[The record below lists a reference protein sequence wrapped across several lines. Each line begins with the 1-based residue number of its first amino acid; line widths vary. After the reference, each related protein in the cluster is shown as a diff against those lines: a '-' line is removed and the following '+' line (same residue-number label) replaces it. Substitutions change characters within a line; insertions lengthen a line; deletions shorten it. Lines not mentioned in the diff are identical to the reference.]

1 MIKNMYVFKNRNE
14 VSVSFIVNKNKQK
27 NPSTMNYALL
37 NKIKYNKIILFLK
50 QQLDSSESSA
60 SDSLEEVSLLFLS
73 Y

>member
-1 MIKNMYVFKNRNE
+1 MFLKTEMKCQL
-14 VSVSFIVNKNKQK
+14 VSLSTKINKQK
-27 NPSTMNYALL
+27 KNPTTINYALL

>member
-1 MIKNMYVFKNRNE
+1 MFLKTEMKCQL
-14 VSVSFIVNKNKQK
+14 VSLSTKINKQKK

-60 SDSLEEVSLLFLS
+60 SDNLEEVSLLFLS

>member
-1 MIKNMYVFKNRNE
+1 MFLKTEMKCQL
-14 VSVSFIVNKNKQK
+14 VSLSTKINKK

-60 SDSLEEVSLLFLS
+60 SDNLEEVSLLFLS

>member
-1 MIKNMYVFKNRNE
+1 MFLKTEMKCLL
-14 VSVSFIVNKNKQK
+14 VSLSTKINKQKK

>member
-1 MIKNMYVFKNRNE
+1 MFLKTEMKCLL
-14 VSVSFIVNKNKQK
+14 VSLSTKINKK

>member
-1 MIKNMYVFKNRNE
+1 MYVFKNRNE
-14 VSVSFIVNKNKQK
+14 VSVSFIVNKNKQTKK

-60 SDSLEEVSLLFLS
+60 SDNLEEVSLLFLS

>member
-1 MIKNMYVFKNRNE
+1 MFLKTEMKCQL
-14 VSVSFIVNKNKQK
+14 VSLSTKINKQQKK
-27 NPSTMNYALL
+27 NPSTMNYALP

-60 SDSLEEVSLLFLS
+60 SDSLEEVSLLFLG

>member
-1 MIKNMYVFKNRNE
+1 
-14 VSVSFIVNKNKQK
+14 
-27 NPSTMNYALL
+27 MNYALL

-60 SDSLEEVSLLFLS
+60 SDNLEEVSLLFLS